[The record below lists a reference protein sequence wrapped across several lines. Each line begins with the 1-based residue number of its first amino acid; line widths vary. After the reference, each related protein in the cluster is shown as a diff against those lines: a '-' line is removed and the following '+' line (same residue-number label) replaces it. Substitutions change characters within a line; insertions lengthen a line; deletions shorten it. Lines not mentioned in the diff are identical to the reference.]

1 MTEMLNK
8 EFSRTTFLKGGGA
21 LIVGFS
27 ALGASLAGR
36 AQAAGAFP
44 IVDPGQLDSWLSID
58 TDGKVTVRSGRVDQG
73 QGKETSYAQIAAE
86 ELDVPFERVHVVL
99 GDTGITPNQG
109 KSTATDGIRIG
120 ARPVRNA
127 AATARQTL
135 LTLAATQLGVPAS
148 QLTVSDGV
156 VSGGGRSVTYG
167 ELIGGK
173 RFNVTMTVTGPTA
186 YTGGSTSVDVIP
198 KGTPK
203 DPSKYKVVGTSPPR
217 VDIPAKV
224 SGTYS
229 YTQNIS
235 VPGMLHA
242 RVVLPPTVA
251 GYPRFAPDLVKV
263 KGFKPGA
270 PKDAQVVTRGNLV
283 AVVADSE
290 WKAIQAST
298 MLEVEWARD
307 PQAPNL
313 GNVYDLMRRSPRN
326 SFTPTDNTTAR
337 GDVDA
342 AFAAAAKTLSARYD
356 FPQTI
361 HGLIGPSVAVAS
373 YDRSTGAML
382 IWAGSQNLI
391 QTRADVAQMLDIP
404 LDNIRVIWSEQASMF
419 GRGGVDD
426 VAPAAAI
433 LSYQLGKPVR
443 VQWMRAD
450 EHVWGPQ
457 QPGNT
462 QDVKAA
468 LDATGKIT
476 AWQHEG
482 WTASAAWDVGNSL
495 PAILIGK
502 ANPGTRLGGSGL
514 SATSYAIPNQ
524 RSIGHTV
531 DPPTRP
537 MYFRTVAGI
546 QNAFTHESFM
556 DELAA
561 AAGVDPIEFR
571 ARHLTDTTNALTA
584 RGLAVLREVQSR
596 SGWTTHTA
604 PTKRAAGD
612 LLLGRGVA
620 LSITASCCIANV
632 ADVEVNR
639 KTGAVSV
646 RAFWSVAELG
656 TVVSPDGTINQIHG
670 GTIMGLSR
678 ALKEQALLGR
688 DSVKS
693 RDWVTYPILRF
704 KEVPPKLDVTLLTR
718 PNPGIPDGGI
728 GEPSSVIVPAA
739 VGNAIFDAT
748 GVRMRQTPFTP
759 ARVRAALK
767 AAGVS

>member
-1 MTEMLNK
+1 MTEMLSK

-27 ALGASLAGR
+27 LGAAGLAGK
-36 AQAAGAFP
+36 AQAGAFP
-44 IVDPGQLDSWLSID
+44 IVDHGQLDSWLTID
-58 TDGKVTVRSGRVDQG
+58 TDGHVTVRSGRVDQG
-73 QGKETSYAQIAAE
+73 QGKQTSYAQIVAE
-86 ELDVPFERVHVVL
+86 ELDVAFDHVHVIL

-120 ARPVRNA
+120 VRPVRNA
-127 AATARQTL
+127 AVTARQTL
-135 LTLAATQLGVPAS
+135 LGMAATQLAVPVS
-148 QLTVSDGV
+148 LLTVSNGV
-156 VSGGGRSVTYG
+156 VSGGGRSVSYG

-186 YTGGSTSVDVIP
+186 YTGGSTAVDVIP

-203 DPSKYKVVGTSPPR
+203 DPRQYKIVGTSPPR

-224 SGTYS
+224 RGTYV
-229 YTQNIS
+229 YTQSIA

-251 GYPRFAPDLVKV
+251 GYPRFTPELVRV

-270 PKDAQVVTRGNLV
+270 PQGVQVIQKGSFV
-283 AVVADSE
+283 AVVAESE
-290 WKAIQAST
+290 WQAIQASS
-298 MLEVEWARD
+298 MLEVEWKSD
-307 PQAPNL
+307 PQTPNL
-313 GNVYDLMRRSPRN
+313 GNVYELMRRSPRN
-326 SFTPTDNTTAR
+326 VFTPNDNTNVR
-337 GDVDA
+337 GNVDA
-342 AFAAAAKTLSARYD
+342 AFATAAKTMSARYD

-373 YDRSTGAML
+373 YDKSTGALL
-382 IWAGSQNLI
+382 IWAGSQNLV
-391 QTRADVAQMLDIP
+391 QTRVDVAQMLGIP

-426 VAPAAAI
+426 AAPAAAI
-433 LSYQLGKPVR
+433 LSYELGKPVR
-443 VQWMRAD
+443 VQWMRSD

-468 LDATGKIT
+468 LDSSGRIT

-502 ANPGTRLGGSGL
+502 AAPNSRLGGSGL
-514 SATSYAIPNQ
+514 SATAYAIPNQ

-561 AAGVDPIEFR
+561 AAGTDPIEFR
-571 ARHLTDTTNALTA
+571 LRHLTDTANPLTA
-584 RGLAVLREVQSR
+584 RGLAVLGEVQRR
-596 SGWTTHTA
+596 SGWVARTA
-604 PTKRAAGD
+604 PSKRVSGD

-620 LSITASCCIANV
+620 LSMTASCCIANV
-632 ADVEVNR
+632 ADVAVNR

-646 RAFWSVAELG
+646 TAFWSVAELG

-670 GTIMGLSR
+670 GTIMSLSR
-678 ALKEQALLGR
+678 ALKEQAVLGR

-704 KEVPPKLDVTLLTR
+704 KEVPTKLDVTLLTR
-718 PNPGIPDGGI
+718 PNSGIPDGGI

-748 GVRMRQTPFTP
+748 GIRMRQTPFTP

-767 AAGVS
+767 AAGQ

>member
-1 MTEMLNK
+1 
-8 EFSRTTFLKGGGA
+8 
-21 LIVGFS
+21 
-27 ALGASLAGR
+27 
-36 AQAAGAFP
+36 
-44 IVDPGQLDSWLSID
+44 
-58 TDGKVTVRSGRVDQG
+58 
-73 QGKETSYAQIAAE
+73 
-86 ELDVPFERVHVVL
+86 
-99 GDTGITPNQG
+99 
-109 KSTATDGIRIG
+109 
-120 ARPVRNA
+120 
-127 AATARQTL
+127 
-135 LTLAATQLGVPAS
+135 
-148 QLTVSDGV
+148 
-156 VSGGGRSVTYG
+156 
-167 ELIGGK
+167 
-173 RFNVTMTVTGPTA
+173 
-186 YTGGSTSVDVIP
+186 VDVIP

-203 DPSKYKVVGTSPPR
+203 DPSQYKIVGTSPPR

-224 SGTYS
+224 SGAYA
-229 YTQNIS
+229 YTQNIA

-242 RVVLPPTVA
+242 RVVLPPTVGA
-251 GYPRFAPDLVKV
+251 YPRFTPQLVKV

-270 PKDAQVVTRGNLV
+270 PQDVQVVRRGNFL
-283 AVVADSE
+283 AVVAESE

-298 MLEVEWARD
+298 MLEVEWERD
-307 PQAPNL
+307 PQVPNL
-313 GNVYDLMRRSPRN
+313 GNVYDVMRRSPRN
-326 SFTPTDNTTAR
+326 SFTPNDNTTVR
-337 GDVDA
+337 GNVDA
-342 AFAAAAKTLSARYD
+342 AFATATKTLAARYD

-361 HGLIGPSVAVAS
+361 HGLIGPSVALAS
-373 YDRSTGAML
+373 YDKSTGAML
-382 IWAGSQNLI
+382 IWAGSQNLV
-391 QTRADVAQMLDIP
+391 QTRADVAQMLGIP
-404 LDNIRVIWSEQASMF
+404 LDSIRVLYTEQASMF

-426 VAPAAAI
+426 AAPAAAT
-433 LSYQLGKPVR
+433 LSYELGKPVR

-468 LDATGKIT
+468 LDASGKIT

-495 PAILIGK
+495 PAILIGQS
-502 ANPGTRLGGSGL
+502 NPGTRLGGSGL

-524 RSIGHTV
+524 RAIGHTV

-561 AAGVDPIEFR
+561 AAGSDPIEFR
-571 ARHLTDTTNALTA
+571 VLHLTDTTNPLTA
-584 RGLAVLREVQSR
+584 RGLAVLREVQKR
-596 SGWTTHTA
+596 SGWTAHTA
-604 PTKRAAGD
+604 PTKRRAGD

-639 KTGAVSV
+639 KTGATRVT
-646 RAFWSVAELG
+646 AFWSVAELG

-678 ALKEQALLGR
+678 ALKEHALLGR

-704 KEVPPKLDVTLLTR
+704 SEVPSKLDVTLLSR
-718 PNPGIPDGGI
+718 PNSGIPDGGI
-728 GEPSSVIVPAA
+728 GEPSSVIAPAA

-748 GVRMRQTPFTP
+748 GLRMRQTPFTP
-759 ARVRAALK
+759 ARVRAAMN
-767 AAGVS
+767 AAGIA